1 MARIPLFGLA
11 AFALCAAL
19 AGCNDNNKNG
29 SAALVEDND
38 TLAKQLDTQNA
49 RLNELG
55 AQLQR
60 EKTRADDLAA
70 QLAACQET
78 AAVPGPAG
86 DGAGTVSVKG
96 WDNIPGV
103 EASVV
108 NGDLHLAIASNL
120 LFDSGK
126 TSLKDSSKRS
136 LDQVAT
142 KVKEAFPNREIL
154 VVGHTDGDPIRKSSF
169 ASNYHL
175 GFERAF
181 QVRAYLEKKGLAGS
195 QMALA
200 SYGPDQPKGSKDA
213 SRRVEIVVTR
223 SEALAGSVKSET
235 PKNAA
240 SHADKSKAT
249 VKKSAAKTATPAKS
263 TSSKK
268 TSTPGK

>member
-29 SAALVEDND
+29 SAALVDDND
-38 TLAKQLDTQNA
+38 TLAKQLDTQNT

-70 QLAACQET
+70 QLAACQEN
-78 AAVPGPAG
+78 AAVPPPAG
-86 DGAGTVSVKG
+86 DGAVSVKG

-108 NGDLHLAIASNL
+108 NGDLHLSIASNL

-126 TSLKDSSKRS
+126 ISLKDSSKRS

-154 VVGHTDGDPIRKSSF
+154 VVGHTDGDPIRKSTF

-181 QVRAYLEKKGLAGS
+181 QVRAYLEKKGISSS

-200 SYGPDQPKGSKDA
+200 SYGPDQPKGSKEA

-240 SHADKSKAT
+240 THADKSKAT
-249 VKKSAAKTATPAKS
+249 VKKSASKTATPAKS